1 MSRTSRS
8 NSSFRIRL
16 ILLMGFATVMMAA
29 PPNRVT
35 RPVDAGRTRTI
46 AGNLHRQAQPQYD
59 RGEVDQAMHMD
70 YMLLVV
76 KPSAA
81 QQTELDGLLADQQN
95 PSSPNFHQWLT
106 PEQFGNRFG
115 LSTGD
120 RSKVVAWL
128 TSQGFNVNE
137 SGRARNWVAFSGT
150 AGQVSQ
156 ALHTPIHRFQVNGVS
171 HFANAAEPSVPEALA
186 DVTGGFLGLD
196 DFLPESFARLVQ
208 PDFNSGTSHFL
219 VPEDYGTIYNIAPL
233 YKAGIDGTGQSIAI
247 VGQSAVVL
255 ADLAA
260 FKTRYN
266 LPANVPKLVL
276 YSGVDP
282 GLTGSQLEG
291 NLDLE

>member
-29 PPNRVT
+29 PPNRIT
-35 RPVDAGRTRTI
+35 RPVDASRTRVI

-59 RGEVDQAMHMD
+59 QGAVDQAMHMD

-150 AGQVSQ
+150 AG
-156 ALHTPIHRFQVNGVS
+156 
-171 HFANAAEPSVPEALA
+171 
-186 DVTGGFLGLD
+186 
-196 DFLPESFARLVQ
+196 
-208 PDFNSGTSHFL
+208 
-219 VPEDYGTIYNIAPL
+219 
-233 YKAGIDGTGQSIAI
+233 
-247 VGQSAVVL
+247 
-255 ADLAA
+255 
-260 FKTRYN
+260 
-266 LPANVPKLVL
+266 
-276 YSGVDP
+276 
-282 GLTGSQLEG
+282 
-291 NLDLE
+291 